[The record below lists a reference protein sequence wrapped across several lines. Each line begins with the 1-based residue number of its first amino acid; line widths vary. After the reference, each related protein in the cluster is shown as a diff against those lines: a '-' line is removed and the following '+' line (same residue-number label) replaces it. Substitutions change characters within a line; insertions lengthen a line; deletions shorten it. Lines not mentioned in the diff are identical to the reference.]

1 MARITLAGGSPRAA
15 EPRSDSLDATQHV
28 VVLHPGYTPPRTLF
42 LLAAFPAPSG
52 QHGIPFSVVSDACR
66 ILAANKDGT
75 LCDSHNTAVTAPVDG
90 DHLVPPGEYTY
101 YVPGE
106 PRCPVCASFRAWTP
120 PRAVPAHW
128 AFSGMGAQEG
138 APHSSPSTCSGVV
151 RAADG
156 RAEEK
161 WVRPGSP
168 FDPLGLLGHERHNA
182 QPPRHPLPPNCLATH
197 ADLTGD
203 GLDQG
208 HFVFAPYARTAVCV
222 CLTSAVADFAAKY
235 HLRAVTIPGRIHP
248 LNVYV
253 RFAWGTFHASQTLLA
268 EFSQASG
275 SVTMEM
281 PTELAGEKRGTKRK
295 HNEDGADDDGGDGP
309 TGTNDSQETSDTDAA
324 SDSPREPPLDVCTL
338 SKRDLEAAERLDA
351 DLECR
356 PVAPYEEAAGIYRG
370 YSRSL
375 RAIFEYRQAH
385 HEVSAVRTARMAR
398 VGEDV
403 DEQLV

>member
-120 PRAVPAHW
+120 PRPVPAHW

-168 FDPLGLLGHERHNA
+168 FDPLGLLGHEQHNA
-182 QPPRHPLPPNCLATH
+182 QPPGHPLPPNCLATR

-203 GLDQG
+203 GLNQG
-208 HFVFAPYARTAVCV
+208 HVFFAPYARTA
-222 CLTSAVADFAAKY
+222 Y

-248 LNVYV
+248 LNVCV
-253 RFAWGTFHASQTLLA
+253 RFAWGIFRVSQTLFA
-268 EFSQASG
+268 EFVQASG
-275 SVTMEM
+275 SVTVEV
-281 PTELAGEKRGTKRK
+281 PTALAGEKRGTKRK
-295 HNEDGADDDGGDGP
+295 RNEDGVDDDGGDDEPGDRS
-309 TGTNDSQETSDTDAA
+309 TDNNDSQETSDADAA
-324 SDSPREPPLDVCTL
+324 LEPPLDVCTL